1 MSLWTPDG
9 EHEVTKETNGDPNHG
24 VDGENELNEIPG
36 FDDLT
41 PEQQEQARAMAA
53 ALGSQL

>member
-9 EHEVTKETNGDPNHG
+9 EHEVAKETNGDPNLG

-41 PEQQEQARAMAA
+41 PVSYTHLTLPTM
-53 ALGSQL
+53 S